1 MSRFEIEIKISVKD
15 RQQVLEKLQKMGFQ
29 KKTEIIEEDM
39 YFNSDH
45 YDIKKRDEALR
56 IRKSTYIAE
65 NRTTAQINFKGPK
78 IDKISM
84 SRIEYE
90 TDIKDA
96 KSMENILQALGF
108 QPVAGVE
115 KVWCYLERDGMAAC
129 VDCVKGLGDFLE
141 LEVLT
146 EEEGQREKNLRK
158 MDKVLEELGYS
169 IKDTV
174 RSSYLSMLMQER
186 DDGKI
191 IDICLC

>member
-115 KVWCYLERDGMAAC
+115 KVRCYLERDGMAAC

-158 MDKVLEELGYS
+158 MDKVLEELGYF

>member
-1 MSRFEIEIKISVKD
+1 MSRFEIEIKIPVKD

-96 KSMENILQALGF
+96 KSMENILKALGF

-115 KVWCYLERDGMAAC
+115 KVRCYLERDGMTAC

-146 EEEGQREKNLRK
+146 AEGGQREKNLRK

-169 IKDTV
+169 MKDTV
-174 RSSYLSMLMQER
+174 RSSYLSMLMQKR